1 MSLEIVMGPM
11 FSGKT
16 TYAISYIQRQ
26 NSIGKTV
33 IIIRPNIDSRYS
45 TQNVIMSH
53 NKQSHPCLVWD
64 VSISL
69 YVAHEL
75 LGADCILIEEAQF
88 FRGLSSFVKS
98 LLFVHKKHVLVV
110 GLNGDASQNVF
121 GELLL
126 CIPFATKITTLAAFC
141 SICKDGTAAH
151 YSKKITGDMVDE
163 QIDVG
168 GANKYIV
175 VCLKHL

>member
-1 MSLEIVMGPM
+1 MSVEIVMGPM

-16 TYAISYIQRQ
+16 TYAISYLQRQ
-26 NSIGKTV
+26 QSIGKTV
-33 IIIRPNIDSRYS
+33 VIIRPNIDTRYS

-53 NKQSHPCLVWD
+53 NKQSYPCLVWD
-64 VSISL
+64 VSIAL

-75 LGADCILIEEAQF
+75 LSVDCVVIEEAQF
-88 FRGLSSFVKS
+88 FRGLSTFVKS
-98 LLFVHKKHVLVV
+98 LLLVHKKHVLVI

-121 GELLL
+121 GEVLH
-126 CIPFATKITTLAAFC
+126 CIPIATKITTLTAFC
-141 SICKDGTAAH
+141 SVCKDGTAAH
-151 YSKKITGDMVDE
+151 YSKKLSGDMVDD

-168 GANKYIV
+168 GSNKYIA